1 MDGNDFVD
9 EALKNGSKLAII
21 QNKKG
26 NSKKKIK
33 VKNTLNLLTELS
45 KKVRVS
51 SKACNIAITGSSG
64 KTSLKELLGQSLKIN
79 YPTVFSKNSY
89 NNKFGLPFSLLNL
102 KKNTLYGVFEIGMD
116 KKGEIDYL
124 SKIIKPDIGI
134 ITNISYAHAINF
146 NSLFDIAK
154 AKSEIINNI
163 KSNGTIV
170 LNRDDK
176 FYKYFYKIAKKNKI
190 KILSFG
196 KKSRF

>member
-1 MDGNDFVD
+1 MSEKNKNIASAKAKSINLKNRYLSQDWKLNILKEIIKNKELDRLKNLKISTNSKKKNKGKIFIGIKGKSLDGNDFVD

-89 NNKFGLPFSLLNL
+89 NNKFGLPF
-102 KKNTLYGVFEIGMD
+102 
-116 KKGEIDYL
+116 
-124 SKIIKPDIGI
+124 
-134 ITNISYAHAINF
+134 
-146 NSLFDIAK
+146 
-154 AKSEIINNI
+154 
-163 KSNGTIV
+163 
-170 LNRDDK
+170 
-176 FYKYFYKIAKKNKI
+176 
-190 KILSFG
+190 
-196 KKSRF
+196 